1 MARRDTDDGKSWWKL
16 LPKPPTFDHGTR
28 EAEISAWKEW
38 SWTFEQHLSSV
49 DSKFLDDIEQV
60 RAHPERL
67 VDPVDFT
74 ESERQRN
81 SFFYSLLSSLTR
93 QRTLMVVR
101 QTAGSNG
108 LEAYRALIQQNE
120 PLSKNRSMGLL
131 NVIMI
136 WTPRL
141 LQNTEASMV
150 QAYSMFALSTLA
162 W

>member
-1 MARRDTDDGKSWWKL
+1 
-16 LPKPPTFDHGTR
+16 
-28 EAEISAWKEW
+28 
-38 SWTFEQHLSSV
+38 
-49 DSKFLDDIEQV
+49 
-60 RAHPERL
+60 
-67 VDPVDFT
+67 
-74 ESERQRN
+74 
-81 SFFYSLLSSLTR
+81 
-93 QRTLMVVR
+93 MVVR

-141 LQNTEASMV
+141 LQNTEASMAK
-150 QAYSMFALSTLA
+150 AYSMFALSTLA